1 MRCCLSYFSHPLY
14 HLTLHIFFKNFFFW
28 NLLSAVL
35 ALRCCA
41 GFSLVAA
48 SRGCASVAV
57 HSARA
62 LGTGASGAVAPQ
74 LSSTGSEFA
83 AQGFSFSMACG
94 IFLDQRSNLCL
105 LHWQADSLPPSH
117 QGSPYAFSGKTS
129 LLLLSFSISL
139 SLSYTYK
146 HIHIHIL
153 FIGVFIL

>member
-1 MRCCLSYFSHPLY
+1 MKRK
-14 HLTLHIFFKNFFFW
+14 KNFFW

-48 SRGCASVAV
+48 SRSCASIAV
-57 HSARA
+57 HSARV
-62 LGTGASGAVAPQ
+62 LGTGTSGAVAPQ

-83 AQGFSFSMACG
+83 AQGFSFSVACG
-94 IFLDQRSNLCL
+94 IFLDQRSSLCL

-129 LLLLSFSISL
+129 LLLLFLCFSVSL
-139 SLSYTYK
+139 LHTQTHTHTHSIYWCLYSLIFSR
-146 HIHIHIL
+146 
-153 FIGVFIL
+153 